1 MKPVTE
7 SVAAESAAAP
17 RSSRR
22 AWLMMGG
29 VAAAAAAG
37 GAGFALWRYRES
49 ELEGANSGALWGL
62 DFQTPQGSSLP
73 MASLKGKPLLVNFW
87 ATWCPPC
94 VEELPLLDAFFRQHA
109 ANGWQVVGLAIDQ
122 PSAVRN
128 FLRRTPVSFPV
139 GFAGL
144 DGTNLAKSLGNMAGG
159 LPFSVV
165 FSADGSIR
173 QRRMGRL
180 SQADLQQ
187 WSQLR

>member
-1 MKPVTE
+1 VNET
-7 SVAAESAAAP
+7 VAAEPANEP
-17 RSSRR
+17 NPSRR
-22 AWLMMGG
+22 TWLLVGG

-37 GAGFALWRYRES
+37 GAGFALWRYRQADVQA
-49 ELEGANSGALWGL
+49 GDADALWAAS
-62 DFQTPQGSSLP
+62 FQTPQGQALP
-73 MASLKGKPLLVNFW
+73 MASLRGKPLLVNFW

-94 VEELPLLDAFFRQHA
+94 VEELPLLDAFYRQHA

-128 FLRRTPVSFPV
+128 FLQRTPVSFPV

-144 DGTNLAKSLGNMAGG
+144 EGTALSKSLGNMAGG

-165 FSADGSIR
+165 FGADGSIR